1 MAINCEEKLTAAIQK
16 DCDNKPKGGIE
27 VGVIFYNF
35 DDLDKGNTTFDGS
48 NDLIITNLAT
58 KSGTTGYLLDGIKQV
73 NSASSELIKNEEGF
87 DKHRHLFRGVILA
100 PSAANKKRLDEIA
113 SGGRY
118 VVIIE
123 KKWKGTDQDDAFE
136 ILGYDAGL
144 VIASV
149 IWDTKESD
157 GVIKFEI
164 ASEENFEEPKM
175 PLNILETNYAT
186 TKTAFD
192 GLFATA

>member
-1 MAINCEEKLTAAIQK
+1 MALNCEEKLTAAIQR
-16 DCDNKPKGGIE
+16 DCDNKPKGGME
-27 VGVIFYNF
+27 VNVILYNY
-35 DDLDKGNTTFDGS
+35 DDLDKANTTFSGS

-58 KSGTTGYLLDGIKQV
+58 KSSTTGYLLDGIKQV
-73 NSASSELIKNEEGF
+73 NMASFELIKNEEGF
-87 DKHRHLFRGVILA
+87 DKYRHLFAGVILN

-123 KKWKGTDQDDAFE
+123 KKWKGQNQADAFE
-136 ILGYDAGL
+136 ILGYDSGL
-144 VIASV
+144 VISTV
-149 IWDTKESD
+149 VWNTKESD
-157 GVIKFEI
+157 GVIKFEL

-175 PLNILETNYAT
+175 PYNILETNYAT
-186 TKTAFD
+186 TLVAFN

>member
-35 DDLDKGNTTFDGS
+35 DDLDKANTTFDGS

-87 DKHRHLFRGVILA
+87 DKYRHLFAGVILA

-123 KKWKGTDQDDAFE
+123 KIWKGSGQDDAFE
-136 ILGYDAGL
+136 ILGYDSGL
-144 VIASV
+144 VIASIV
-149 IWDTKESD
+149 WNTKESD
-157 GVIKFEI
+157 GVIKFEV
-164 ASEENFEEPKM
+164 ASGEGNEEPKM